1 MGDAA
6 PAREP
11 EFYKQAWQLA
21 GLGDDVDGMSPR
33 DLPKDAWAA
42 MQRAYTIR
50 RLLDTVDANLRLAG
64 APPLT
69 QLMRDGLSGL
79 LHHNMSTRTG
89 RQITIAGRKLVHA
102 LGGTTTMAPAFPQAV
117 VSVRCYFVR
126 LVCLNSHDLRSS
138 EVGRT
143 VSCESRPVSVG

>member
-11 EFYKQAWQLA
+11 DFFKQAWQLA
-21 GLGDDVDGMSPR
+21 GLGEDVDGMSPR

-42 MQRAYTIR
+42 MQRAYKVR
-50 RLLDTVDANLRLAG
+50 QLLDTVDANLRLAG

-117 VSVRCYFVR
+117 VSVRRYFARSVR
-126 LVCLNSHDLRSS
+126 LNPMIFVCLKSG
-138 EVGRT
+138 E
-143 VSCESRPVSVG
+143 P